1 MNAQD
6 LAPPAHPGPLCPV
19 EEYRPT
25 DAALAELA
33 ECYRGVIFDVKTTGG
48 MAEARNARATLR
60 DYRVDLEATRK
71 RIKAPALE
79 RCRMIDAEAGRIE
92 SALRELEEPIA
103 AQIAGEEQRRQR
115 EREER
120 ALTEANRVRA
130 IQDRIAAFGDAVA
143 RAATMRTAAEVAAV
157 ADSLAAVELAPD
169 EFQEYLAPATDA
181 RANCLERVKA
191 IHAAAVDRE
200 AREAELAA
208 ERARLERE
216 AAALAEQRE
225 RQEAA
230 QRKADADAKA
240 ARDLELAE
248 QRRKEAAERAE
259 REAAERVEREARQA
273 AEREEAARVRQAQEA
288 EAARLSA
295 ERQRLDDERRKMAD
309 AAAAAERAARE
320 ARILSATLESAAESA
335 VAFLEALGEGD
346 AEPTC
351 ALRHALARER
361 SAPLMLCF
369 HTDAEP
375 QA

>member
-25 DAALAELA
+25 DAALASLA
-33 ECYRGVIFDVKTTGG
+33 VTYGRAVFDVRTAAGL
-48 MAEARNARATLR
+48 AEARKARATLR

-79 RCRMIDAEAGRIE
+79 RCRMIDAEASRIE
-92 SALRELEEPIA
+92 SALRQLEEPIA
-103 AQIAGEEQRRQR
+103 AQIAGEEQRRER

-120 ALTEANRVRA
+120 ALAEANRVRA
-130 IQDRIAAFGDAVA
+130 IQDRIAAFGDAVT

-169 EFQEYLAPATDA
+169 DFQEYLAPATDA

-191 IHAAAVDRE
+191 IHAAAVERE
-200 AREAELAA
+200 AAHAELAA

-248 QRRKEAAERAE
+248 QRRKEAAEQAE
-259 REAAERVEREARQA
+259 RARQEAAEREARQA
-273 AEREEAARVRQAQEA
+273 AERKEAARVRQAQEA
-288 EAARLSA
+288 EAARLA
-295 ERQRLDDERRKMAD
+295 EERQRLAEERQRL
-309 AAAAAERAARE
+309 AAASAAADREARE
-320 ARILSATLESAAESA
+320 ARILSATLESAAECA
-335 VAFLEALGEGD
+335 LAFLEHMGEGSS
-346 AEPTC
+346 EPAC
-351 ALRHALARER
+351 ALRHALARHR
-361 SAPLMLCF
+361 AGG
-369 HTDAEP
+369 A
-375 QA
+375 A